1 MTTDVVP
8 GHPGTSARPPSD
20 TTPSDDPHAGVEA
33 LRVVPARHPWRWVS
47 TAVVA
52 VLVAMAVNALVTN
65 PAWEWDI
72 VFAWLFAPSV
82 VKAVGTTLLLTALGI
97 GVGFGVGTVL
107 AVMRLS
113 RSPLLQGVAWTYVW
127 VFRSVPVILQLLFW
141 YNLAI
146 LYRTLTV
153 GVPFGP
159 AFAEFDTLQAISPL
173 AAATLGLGLAQAAF
187 SSEVVRAGLLSVD
200 AGQLEAAAALGLPR
214 RRQFTRIVLPQ
225 AMRSIVPTAANE
237 VIGMVKGTS
246 AVFILG
252 SVFELFYVVQVIY
265 NRNGRV
271 IPLLLVATIWYTI
284 ITTVLS
290 VLQYYVERY
299 YARGAVR
306 NLPPTPLQRLRRS
319 VRARRLALAERRTRR
334 AAVEQVTA

>member
-1 MTTDVVP
+1 
-8 GHPGTSARPPSD
+8 
-20 TTPSDDPHAGVEA
+20 
-33 LRVVPARHPWRWVS
+33 
-47 TAVVA
+47 
-52 VLVAMAVNALVTN
+52 VTN
-65 PAWEWDI
+65 PAWEWGV
-72 VFAWLFAPSV
+72 VFEYLFAPSV
-82 VKAVGTTLLLTALGI
+82 LRAVGTTLLLTALGI
-97 GVGFGVGTVL
+97 GVGFLIGTVL

-113 RSPLLQGVAWTYVW
+113 RSPLLRSVAWTYVW

-153 GVPFGP
+153 GIPFGP
-159 AFAEFDTLQAISPL
+159 GFAEFDTLELVSPL
-173 AAATLGLGLAQAAF
+173 AAATLGLGLAQAAY

-200 AGQLEAAAALGLPR
+200 AGQLEAAAALGIPR
-214 RRQFTRIVLPQ
+214 RRQFFRIVLPQ

-265 NRNGRV
+265 NRNGQV
-271 IPLLLVATIWYTI
+271 IPLLLVATIWYTVV
-284 ITTVLS
+284 TTVLS
-290 VLQYYVERY
+290 VGQFYVERY

-306 NLPPTPLQRLRRS
+306 TLPPTPVQRLR
-319 VRARRLALAERRTRR
+319 AAAATR
-334 AAVEQVTA
+334 AAVVSRRFAGAGATAGELR

>member
-1 MTTDVVP
+1 MATDLQRSAGPATAPAAVRSTASEP
-8 GHPGTSARPPSD
+8 PGTGSD
-20 TTPSDDPHAGVEA
+20 EDHAALAA
-33 LRVVPARHPWRWVS
+33 LRVVPARHPGRWLAS
-47 TAVVA
+47 GA
-52 VLVAMAVNALVTN
+52 VLVVVAMAVNALVTN
-65 PAWEWDI
+65 PAWKWD
-72 VFAWLFAPSV
+72 VVGDHLLAPSV
-82 VKAVGTTLLLTALGI
+82 LRAVGTTLLLTALGI
-97 GVGFGVGTVL
+97 GVGFLFGTVL

-113 RSPLLQGVAWTYVW
+113 RNPLLQAVAWTYVW

-159 AFAEFDTLQAISPL
+159 GFAEFDTLQLVSPL
-173 AAATLGLGLAQAAF
+173 AAATLGLGLAQAAY

-200 AGQLEAAAALGLPR
+200 AGQLEAAAALGIPR
-214 RRQFTRIVLPQ
+214 RRQFFRIVLPQ

-265 NRNGRV
+265 NRNGQV
-271 IPLLLVATIWYTI
+271 IPLLLVATIWYTV

-290 VLQYYVERY
+290 VGQYYVERH

-306 NLPPTPLQRLRRS
+306 NLPPTPLQRLRQN
-319 VRARRLALAERRTRR
+319 VRGLRLHGLPQRK
-334 AAVEQVTA
+334 AVA

>member
-1 MTTDVVP
+1 MTTDLLGAQTAPASPAPP
-8 GHPGTSARPPSD
+8 GPRD
-20 TTPSDDPHAGVEA
+20 DDPHAGLET
-33 LRVVPARHPWRWVS
+33 LRVVPARHPGRWVS
-47 TAVVA
+47 SAVVL
-52 VLVAMAVNALVTN
+52 VLVAMAANALLTN
-65 PAWEWDI
+65 PAWKWDI
-72 VFAWLFAPSV
+72 VGEYLLSASV
-82 VKAVGTTLLLTALGI
+82 VRAVGTTLLLTALGI
-97 GVGFGVGTVL
+97 GVGFLVGTVL

-113 RSPLLQGVAWTYVW
+113 RSPLLQSVAWTYVW

-159 AFAEFDTLQAISPL
+159 SFAEFDTLEAISPL

-200 AGQLEAAAALGLPR
+200 AGQLEAAAALGIPR
-214 RRQFTRIVLPQ
+214 RRQFFRITLPQ

-265 NRNGRV
+265 NRNGQV
-271 IPLLLVATIWYTI
+271 IPLLLVATIWYTV

-290 VLQYYVERY
+290 VVQYYVERY

-306 NLPPTPLQRLRRS
+306 SLPPTPRQRLLAGLAS
-319 VRARRLALAERRTRR
+319 LRARAG
-334 AAVEQVTA
+334 AVA